1 MTNEIFNKFEQ
12 FTNNYLLTMPWK
24 RPNEMEKIEDLIK
37 YFSYKVK
44 ETEENIFESLGDFYA
59 FYRGFLQSK
68 TDDGVIEVYH
78 EGVDGFL
85 IFVQKIAE
93 EFGLSK

>member
-1 MTNEIFNKFEQ
+1 
-12 FTNNYLLTMPWK
+12 MPWK

-44 ETEENIFESLGDFYA
+44 EAEENIFESMGDFYA

-68 TDDGVIEVYH
+68 TEDGVIEVYH
-78 EGVDGFL
+78 EGVDGFYA
-85 IFVQKIAE
+85 FVECVAK
-93 EFGLSK
+93 EFGLKK

>member
-12 FTNNYLLTMPWK
+12 FTNNYRMTMPWK
-24 RPNEMEKIEDLIK
+24 LPNEAEKIDDLII
-37 YFSYKVK
+37 YFSHKVK
-44 ETEENIFESLGDFYA
+44 EAEENIFETMGDFYA

-68 TDDGVIEVYH
+68 TEDGVIEVYH

-85 IFVQKIAE
+85 IFVKKVAE